1 MKTLLCVA
9 CVCLLSFG
17 STFSQAIN
25 EGFSN
30 VAGLTAAGWN
40 QQNLSTPIGSNPNWV
55 QGDPV
60 NMPFSANSLPANSYI
75 AANYNSVAGAAT
87 ISNWLIS
94 PMLNLS
100 NGDVITFYT
109 RGTGSSYADNLQV
122 RLSTNGSSANVGA
135 SNISVGDFSN
145 LLLEINP
152 TLTAALYPPIWT
164 QYTITSSGL
173 AAPTTGRIA
182 FRYYVPNGGPTGLNS
197 DLIGIDDFVYT
208 PVPSCNL
215 TATASANNAM
225 GGAPNG
231 SINLTVNG
239 GTAPYSFVWSNGST
253 TQNQSMLPPGCYTVG
268 VADAAGCQAMATAC
282 VTNLAGPILYSNS
295 NVVSS
300 YQVVNGG
307 FTPQWVCPNQ
317 TLQTDGGIMK
327 IYLESGATMI
337 TGGGI
342 DTVYA
347 KTGSTI
353 TMTGGIHVI
362 YHEPGVTLNMNGG
375 IPTLYPCSNLVF
387 DYSLAPAN
395 GCAPVLTCNLSVSL
409 GVGNPIGG
417 GNNGSINTTV
427 SNGTFPFTYAWS
439 GGQTAANLSNL
450 SPGAYSVIVTD
461 ANGCID
467 TAAATLVNL
476 AGPSVLSNSN
486 VVSSYQVVNG
496 GFTPQWVCQNDT
508 LYTDGGIMNIYLE
521 AGATMITGGG
531 IDSIFAKSGSTI
543 IMNGGIHRIY
553 HEPGVNLVM
562 NGGIPYLYP
571 CPSLVFNYSQAPANG
586 CVPVPVCNMTAAA
599 TVNNV
604 QCNGQATGSATV
616 TPSGGTAPYSYVW
629 SNVPGNTQAVNN
641 LPSGTYTVT
650 VTDANGCITTQ
661 NFTVTEPVALVGN
674 SSVIDPILCAG
685 GMATVSVSATGG
697 TAPYTGTGSFS
708 QSAGPQT
715 YTVTDANGCSTTTTT
730 TITEPTPLSTVTTST
745 DEMMGMDGTATV
757 TVSGGTPNY
766 MYYWMPGG
774 ATTPAITGLAA
785 GTYSIMILDANGCGD
800 TLEVVVGSQ
809 VSLDEAGLSSLVL
822 YPNPSA
828 TTITVSNSASIVFDQ
843 VGVYTSEGRLLFE
856 FALGGN
862 ESRILDISSWSP
874 GRYVLKHASGVL
886 PIVKL

>member
-1 MKTLLCVA
+1 M
-9 CVCLLSFG
+9 
-17 STFSQAIN
+17 I
-25 EGFSN
+25 
-30 VAGLTAAGWN
+30 LT
-40 QQNLSTPIGSNPNWV
+40 
-55 QGDPV
+55 
-60 NMPFSANSLPANSYI
+60 
-75 AANYNSVAGAAT
+75 
-87 ISNWLIS
+87 
-94 PMLNLS
+94 
-100 NGDVITFYT
+100 
-109 RGTGSSYADNLQV
+109 
-122 RLSTNGSSANVGA
+122 
-135 SNISVGDFSN
+135 
-145 LLLEINP
+145 
-152 TLTAALYPPIWT
+152 TA
-164 QYTITSSGL
+164 
-173 AAPTTGRIA
+173 
-182 FRYYVPNGGPTGLNS
+182 V
-197 DLIGIDDFVYT
+197 
-208 PVPSCNL
+208 
-215 TATASANNAM
+215 NNAM
-225 GGAPNG
+225 GGSASG
-231 SINLTVNG
+231 SINLTVVG
-239 GTAPYSFVWSNGST
+239 GTPPYSFMWSNGST
-253 TQNQSMLPPGCYTVG
+253 TQNQTMLPPGCYTV
-268 VADAAGCQAMATAC
+268 VVTDAAGCQSTVTSC
-282 VTNLAGPILYSNS
+282 VQSLLGPVLYSNS
-295 NVVSS
+295 NPVSTFS
-300 YQVVNGG
+300 VVNGG

-327 IYLESGATMI
+327 IYLEPGATMI

-362 YHEPGVTLNMNGG
+362 FHEPGVTLNMNGG

-586 CVPVPVCNMTAAA
+586 CVPVPVCNLTTNA
-599 TVNNV
+599 TVTNV
-604 QCNGQATGSATV
+604 LCNGQATGTATV
-616 TPSGGTAPYSYVW
+616 TPSGGTAPYSYAW
-629 SNVPGNTQAVNN
+629 SNLPGNTQTVNN
-641 LPSGTYTVT
+641 LPAGTYTVT

-661 NFTVTEPVALVGN
+661 NFIVTEPVALVGN
-674 SSVIDPILCAG
+674 SSVTNPILCAG

-697 TAPYTGTGSFS
+697 TAPYTGIGSLS
-708 QSAGPQT
+708 QIAGTQT

-730 TITEPTPLSTVTTST
+730 TITEPTPLSISTTST
-745 DEMMGMDGTATV
+745 DELLGNDGTASV
-757 TVSGGTPNY
+757 TTSGGTAPY
-766 MYYWMPGG
+766 SITWQPGG
-774 ATTPAITGLAA
+774 FTTAAISGLSA
-785 GTYSIMILDANGCGD
+785 GLYVVTVTDANGCGV
-800 TLEVVVGSQ
+800 TMEEQVGSQ
-809 VSLDEAGLSSLVL
+809 VGLSTLNQETALSV

-828 TTITVSNSASIVFDQ
+828 TNITVSNSASTVFNQ

-856 FALGGN
+856 FSLGGN

>member
-40 QQNLSTPIGSNPNWV
+40 QQNLSTPIGVNPNWV

-75 AANYNSVAGAAT
+75 AVNYNSVAGAAT

-109 RGTGSSYADNLQV
+109 RGTGSIYADNLQV
-122 RLSTNGSSANVGA
+122 RLSTNGSSTNVGA

-152 TLTAALYPPIWT
+152 TLTAALYPAIWT
-164 QYTITSSGL
+164 QYTITISGL

-182 FRYYVPNGGPTGLNS
+182 FRYYVPNGGPSGANS

-231 SINLTVNG
+231 TVTTSVAN
-239 GTAPYSFVWSNGST
+239 GTAPYTYLWSSGQV
-253 TQNQSMLPPGCYTVG
+253 TQNLSGLAPGTYSVTVT
-268 VADAAGCQAMATAC
+268 DAAGCTASATSN
-282 VTNLAGPILYSNS
+282 VFNLAGP
-295 NVVSS
+295 
-300 YQVVNGG
+300 
-307 FTPQWVCPNQ
+307 
-317 TLQTDGGIMK
+317 
-327 IYLESGATMI
+327 
-337 TGGGI
+337 
-342 DTVYA
+342 TVL
-347 KTGSTI
+347 
-353 TMTGGIHVI
+353 
-362 YHEPGVTLNMNGG
+362 P
-375 IPTLYPCSNLVF
+375 
-387 DYSLAPAN
+387 
-395 GCAPVLTCNLSVSL
+395 
-409 GVGNPIGG
+409 
-417 GNNGSINTTV
+417 
-427 SNGTFPFTYAWS
+427 
-439 GGQTAANLSNL
+439 
-450 SPGAYSVIVTD
+450 
-461 ANGCID
+461 
-467 TAAATLVNL
+467 
-476 AGPSVLSNSN
+476 NSN

-508 LYTDGGIMNIYLE
+508 LYTDGGIMKIYLE
-521 AGATMITGGG
+521 SGATMITGGG
-531 IDSIFAKSGSTI
+531 IDTIYAKTGATI
-543 IMNGGIHRIY
+543 VMSGGIHVIY

-562 NGGIPYLYP
+562 NGGIPTLYP

-586 CVPVPVCNMTAAA
+586 CAPVPVCNLTAS
-599 TVNNV
+599 TTISNID
-604 QCNGQATGSATV
+604 CNGQASGSASANV
-616 TPSGGTAPYSYVW
+616 LGGVAPLTYAW
-629 SNVPGNTQAVNN
+629 SNGATSQTVNN

-650 VTDANGCITTQ
+650 ITDANGCIITENLTI
-661 NFTVTEPVALVGN
+661 TEPVALVGN
-674 SSVIDPILCAG
+674 SSVTNPILCAG
-685 GMATVSVSATGG
+685 GMATVIVSATGG

-708 QSAGPQT
+708 LSAGPQT
-715 YTVTDANGCSTTTTT
+715 FTVTDANGCTTTTVT
-730 TITEPTPLSTVTTST
+730 TITEPSAISAVTTST
-745 DEMMGMDGTATV
+745 DEMMGNDGTASV
-757 TVSGGTPNY
+757 TASGGTAPY
-766 MYYWMPGG
+766 SITWQPGG
-774 ATTPAITGLAA
+774 MTTAAISGLTA
-785 GTYSIMILDANGCGD
+785 GLYMVTVTDANGCGV
-800 TLEVVVGSQ
+800 TMEEQVGSQ
-809 VSLDEAGLSSLVL
+809 VGMSTLNLETALSV

-828 TTITVSNSASIVFDQ
+828 TTITVSNSASIAFDE
-843 VGVYTSEGRLLFE
+843 VGIYTLEGRLLFV

>member
-1 MKTLLCVA
+1 MNFKITFFIGF
-9 CVCLLSFG
+9 LLS
-17 STFSQAIN
+17 SL
-25 EGFSN
+25 
-30 VAGLTAAGWN
+30 VAMAQPCNMMLT
-40 QQNLSTPIGSNPNWV
+40 
-55 QGDPV
+55 
-60 NMPFSANSLPANSYI
+60 
-75 AANYNSVAGAAT
+75 
-87 ISNWLIS
+87 
-94 PMLNLS
+94 
-100 NGDVITFYT
+100 
-109 RGTGSSYADNLQV
+109 
-122 RLSTNGSSANVGA
+122 
-135 SNISVGDFSN
+135 
-145 LLLEINP
+145 
-152 TLTAALYPPIWT
+152 TA
-164 QYTITSSGL
+164 
-173 AAPTTGRIA
+173 
-182 FRYYVPNGGPTGLNS
+182 V
-197 DLIGIDDFVYT
+197 
-208 PVPSCNL
+208 
-215 TATASANNAM
+215 NNAM
-225 GGAPNG
+225 GGGPNG
-231 SINLTVNG
+231 TISLSVNG
-239 GTAPYSFVWSNGST
+239 GTPPYSFVWSNGQT
-253 TQNQSMLPPGCYTVG
+253 TQNATMLPPGCYTV
-268 VADAAGCQAMATAC
+268 VVSDAAGCQSTVTSC
-282 VTNLAGPILYSNS
+282 VQSLLGPILYSNS
-295 NVVSS
+295 NPVSTFS
-300 YQVVNGG
+300 VVNGG

-417 GNNGSINTTV
+417 GSNGSINTTV

-467 TAAATLVNL
+467 TAVATLVNL
-476 AGPSVLSNSN
+476 AGPTVLSNSN

-508 LYTDGGIMNIYLE
+508 LYSDGGIMNVYLE

-604 QCNGQATGSATV
+604 QCNGQATGTATV

-674 SSVIDPILCAG
+674 SSITNPILCAG

-697 TAPYTGTGSFS
+697 TAPYTGIGSFS
-708 QSAGPQT
+708 LSAGPQT
-715 YTVTDANGCSTTTTT
+715 FTVTDANGCTTTTVT
-730 TITEPTPLSTVTTST
+730 TITEPTPLSITTTST
-745 DEMMGMDGTATV
+745 DEILGNDGTASV
-757 TVSGGTPNY
+757 TASGGTAPY
-766 MYYWMPGG
+766 SITWQPGG
-774 ATTPAITGLAA
+774 MTTAAISGLTA
-785 GTYSIMILDANGCGD
+785 GLYMVTVTDANGCGV
-800 TLEVVVGSQ
+800 TMEEQVGSQ
-809 VSLDEAGLSSLVL
+809 VGMSLLNLETALSV

-862 ESRILDISSWSP
+862 EPRILDISSWSP

-886 PIVKL
+886 PIIKL

>member
-30 VAGLTAAGWN
+30 VAGLAAAGWN
-40 QQNLSTPIGSNPNWV
+40 QQNLSTPIGVNPNWV

-75 AANYNSVAGAAT
+75 AVNYNSVAGAAT

-109 RGTGSSYADNLQV
+109 RGTGSIYADNLQV
-122 RLSTNGSSANVGA
+122 RLSTNGSSTNVGA

-152 TLTAALYPPIWT
+152 TLTAALYPAIWT
-164 QYTITSSGL
+164 QYTITISGL

-215 TATASANNAM
+215 IATASANNAM

-239 GTAPYSFVWSNGST
+239 GTAPYSFMWNNGQT
-253 TQNQSMLPPGCYTVG
+253 TQNATMLPPGCYTVA
-268 VADAAGCQAMATAC
+268 VVDATGCQSTVTAC
-282 VTNLAGPILYSNS
+282 VMSLLGPILY
-295 NVVSS
+295 
-300 YQVVNGG
+300 
-307 FTPQWVCPNQ
+307 
-317 TLQTDGGIMK
+317 
-327 IYLESGATMI
+327 
-337 TGGGI
+337 
-342 DTVYA
+342 
-347 KTGSTI
+347 
-353 TMTGGIHVI
+353 
-362 YHEPGVTLNMNGG
+362 
-375 IPTLYPCSNLVF
+375 
-387 DYSLAPAN
+387 
-395 GCAPVLTCNLSVSL
+395 
-409 GVGNPIGG
+409 
-417 GNNGSINTTV
+417 
-427 SNGTFPFTYAWS
+427 
-439 GGQTAANLSNL
+439 
-450 SPGAYSVIVTD
+450 
-461 ANGCID
+461 
-467 TAAATLVNL
+467 
-476 AGPSVLSNSN
+476 SNSN

-508 LYTDGGIMNIYLE
+508 LYTDGGIMKIYLE
-521 AGATMITGGG
+521 SGATMITGGG
-531 IDSIFAKSGSTI
+531 IDTIYAKTGATI
-543 IMNGGIHRIY
+543 VMSGGIHVIY

-562 NGGIPYLYP
+562 NGGIPTLYP

-586 CVPVPVCNMTAAA
+586 CAPVPVCNLSSSA
-599 TVNNV
+599 TTTNID
-604 QCNGQATGSATV
+604 CNGANSGSATV
-616 TPSGGTAPYSYVW
+616 NVVGGTAPLTYAW
-629 SNVPGNTQAVNN
+629 SNGATSQTVNN

-650 VTDANGCITTQ
+650 ITDSNGCTITENLTI
-661 NFTVTEPVALVGN
+661 TEPVALVGN
-674 SSVIDPILCAG
+674 SSVTNPILCAG

-697 TAPYTGTGSFS
+697 TAPYAGTGAFS
-708 QSAGPQT
+708 LSAGPQT
-715 YTVTDANGCSTTTTT
+715 FTVTDANGCTTTTT
-730 TITEPTPLSTVTTST
+730 TIITEPTPLSIVTTST
-745 DEMMGMDGTATV
+745 DEMMGMDGTAAV
-757 TVSGGTPNY
+757 TVSGGVPNY

-774 ATTPAITGLAA
+774 ATTASITGLAS
-785 GTYSIMILDANGCGD
+785 GTYTVMVLDANACGD

-809 VSLDEAGLSSLVL
+809 VSLDEAALSSLVL

-828 TTITVSNSASIVFDQ
+828 TTITVSNSTSAAFDE
-843 VGVYTSEGRLLFE
+843 VGIYTLEGRLLFE

-886 PIVKL
+886 PLVKL

>member
-1 MKTLLCVA
+1 MNFKITFFIGF
-9 CVCLLSFG
+9 LLS
-17 STFSQAIN
+17 SLVAIAQPCN
-25 EGFSN
+25 MM
-30 VAGLTAAGWN
+30 LT
-40 QQNLSTPIGSNPNWV
+40 
-55 QGDPV
+55 
-60 NMPFSANSLPANSYI
+60 
-75 AANYNSVAGAAT
+75 
-87 ISNWLIS
+87 
-94 PMLNLS
+94 
-100 NGDVITFYT
+100 
-109 RGTGSSYADNLQV
+109 
-122 RLSTNGSSANVGA
+122 
-135 SNISVGDFSN
+135 
-145 LLLEINP
+145 
-152 TLTAALYPPIWT
+152 TA
-164 QYTITSSGL
+164 
-173 AAPTTGRIA
+173 
-182 FRYYVPNGGPTGLNS
+182 V
-197 DLIGIDDFVYT
+197 
-208 PVPSCNL
+208 
-215 TATASANNAM
+215 NNAM
-225 GGAPNG
+225 GGGPNG
-231 SINLTVNG
+231 TISLSVNG
-239 GTAPYSFVWSNGST
+239 GTPPYSFVWSNGQT
-253 TQNQSMLPPGCYTVG
+253 TQNATMLPPGCYTV
-268 VADAAGCQAMATAC
+268 VVSDAAGCQSSVTSC
-282 VTNLAGPILYSNS
+282 VQSLLGPILYSNS
-295 NVVSS
+295 NPVSTFS
-300 YQVVNGG
+300 IVNGG
-307 FTPQWVCPNQ
+307 STPQWVCPNQ

-327 IYLESGATMI
+327 IYLEPGATMI

-362 YHEPGVTLNMNGG
+362 FHEPGVTLNMNGG

-461 ANGCID
+461 ANGCMD
-467 TAAATLVNL
+467 TAVATLVNL
-476 AGPSVLSNSN
+476 AGPTVLSNSN

-562 NGGIPYLYP
+562 NGGIPTLYP

-586 CVPVPVCNMTAAA
+586 CAPVPVCNLTAS
-599 TVNNV
+599 TTISNID
-604 QCNGQATGSATV
+604 CNGQASGSASANV
-616 TPSGGTAPYSYVW
+616 LGGLAPLTYAW
-629 SNVPGNTQAVNN
+629 SNGATSQTVNN

-650 VTDANGCITTQ
+650 ITDANGCTITENLTI
-661 NFTVTEPVALVGN
+661 TEPVALVGN
-674 SSVIDPILCAG
+674 SSVTNPILCAG

-697 TAPYTGTGSFS
+697 TAPYAGTGAFS
-708 QSAGPQT
+708 LSAGPQT
-715 YTVTDANGCSTTTTT
+715 FTVTDANGCTTTTT
-730 TITEPTPLSTVTTST
+730 TIISEPTPLSAVTTST
-745 DEMMGMDGTATV
+745 DEMMGMDGTAAV
-757 TVSGGTPNY
+757 TVSGGVPNY

-774 ATTPAITGLAA
+774 ATTASITGLAS
-785 GTYSIMILDANGCGD
+785 GTYTVMVLDANACGD

-809 VSLDEAGLSSLVL
+809 VSLDEAALSSLVL

-828 TTITVSNSASIVFDQ
+828 TTITVSNSASAAFDE
-843 VGVYTSEGRLLFE
+843 VGIYTLEGRLLFE

>member
-75 AANYNSVAGAAT
+75 AVNYNSVAGAAT

-94 PMLNLS
+94 PMLNLN

-109 RGTGSSYADNLQV
+109 RGTGSVYADNLQV
-122 RLSTNGSSANVGA
+122 RLSTSGSSTNVGA

-152 TLTAALYPPIWT
+152 TLTAALYPVIWT
-164 QYTITSSGL
+164 QYTITISGL
-173 AAPTTGRIA
+173 ASPTTGRIA

-253 TQNQSMLPPGCYTVG
+253 TQNQSMLLPGCYTVG
-268 VADAAGCQAMATAC
+268 VADAAGCQAMANAC

-307 FTPQWVCPNQ
+307 FTPQWVCQND
-317 TLQTDGGIMK
+317 TLYTDGGIMK

-342 DTVYA
+342 DTIYA
-347 KTGSTI
+347 KTGATI
-353 TMTGGIHVI
+353 VMSGGIHV
-362 YHEPGVTLNMNGG
+362 
-375 IPTLYPCSNLVF
+375 
-387 DYSLAPAN
+387 
-395 GCAPVLTCNLSVSL
+395 
-409 GVGNPIGG
+409 
-417 GNNGSINTTV
+417 
-427 SNGTFPFTYAWS
+427 
-439 GGQTAANLSNL
+439 
-450 SPGAYSVIVTD
+450 
-461 ANGCID
+461 
-467 TAAATLVNL
+467 
-476 AGPSVLSNSN
+476 
-486 VVSSYQVVNG
+486 
-496 GFTPQWVCQNDT
+496 
-508 LYTDGGIMNIYLE
+508 
-521 AGATMITGGG
+521 
-531 IDSIFAKSGSTI
+531 
-543 IMNGGIHRIY
+543 IY

-562 NGGIPYLYP
+562 NGGIPTLYP

-586 CVPVPVCNMTAAA
+586 CVPVPVCNLSLNT
-599 TVNNV
+599 TNTNID
-604 QCNGQATGSATV
+604 CFGQATGTATV
-616 TPSGGTAPYSYVW
+616 TPTGGTAPYSYVW
-629 SNVPGNTQAVNN
+629 SNGATSQTVNN
-641 LPSGTYTVT
+641 LPSGTYIVT
-650 VTDANGCITTQ
+650 VTDANGCIAQMSLTITQPQSSIVTTATQVNVLCYGNPSGSIDLSVSGGTGPYMYSWSNGSTTQ
-661 NFTVTEPVALVGN
+661 DISNL
-674 SSVIDPILCAG
+674 AG
-685 GMATVSVSATGG
+685 GS
-697 TAPYTGTGSFS
+697 YTGT
-708 QSAGPQT
+708 
-715 YTVTDANGCSTTTTT
+715 VTDVLGCTSSASV
-730 TITEPTPLSTVTTST
+730 TITQPSAFSITTTST

-774 ATTPAITGLAA
+774 ATTPSITGLAA
-785 GTYSIMILDANGCGD
+785 GTYSVTVLDANGCGD
-800 TLEVVVGSQ
+800 TLEVMVGSQ
-809 VSLDEAGLSSLVL
+809 ASLDEAGLTSIVL

-828 TTITVSNSASIVFDQ
+828 TTITVSNSASTAFDQ

-886 PIVKL
+886 PLVKL

>member
-1 MKTLLCVA
+1 MNFKITFFIGF
-9 CVCLLSFG
+9 LLS
-17 STFSQAIN
+17 SLVAIAQPCN
-25 EGFSN
+25 MM
-30 VAGLTAAGWN
+30 LT
-40 QQNLSTPIGSNPNWV
+40 
-55 QGDPV
+55 
-60 NMPFSANSLPANSYI
+60 
-75 AANYNSVAGAAT
+75 
-87 ISNWLIS
+87 
-94 PMLNLS
+94 
-100 NGDVITFYT
+100 
-109 RGTGSSYADNLQV
+109 
-122 RLSTNGSSANVGA
+122 
-135 SNISVGDFSN
+135 
-145 LLLEINP
+145 
-152 TLTAALYPPIWT
+152 TA
-164 QYTITSSGL
+164 
-173 AAPTTGRIA
+173 
-182 FRYYVPNGGPTGLNS
+182 V
-197 DLIGIDDFVYT
+197 
-208 PVPSCNL
+208 
-215 TATASANNAM
+215 NNAM
-225 GGAPNG
+225 GGGPNG
-231 SINLTVNG
+231 TISLSVNG
-239 GTAPYSFVWSNGST
+239 GTPPYSFVWSNGQT
-253 TQNQSMLPPGCYTVG
+253 TQNATMLPPGCYTV
-268 VADAAGCQAMATAC
+268 VVSDAAGCQSTVTSC
-282 VTNLAGPILYSNS
+282 VQSLLGPILYSNS
-295 NVVSS
+295 NPVSTFS
-300 YQVVNGG
+300 VVNGG

-417 GNNGSINTTV
+417 GSNGSINTTV

-467 TAAATLVNL
+467 TAVATLVNL
-476 AGPSVLSNSN
+476 AGPTVLSNSN

-508 LYTDGGIMNIYLE
+508 LYSDGGIMNVYLE

-604 QCNGQATGSATV
+604 QCNGQATGTATV

-674 SSVIDPILCAG
+674 SSITNPILCAG

-697 TAPYTGTGSFS
+697 TAPYTGIGSFS
-708 QSAGPQT
+708 LSAGPQT
-715 YTVTDANGCSTTTTT
+715 FTVTDANGCTTTTVT
-730 TITEPTPLSTVTTST
+730 TITEPTPLSITTTST
-745 DEMMGMDGTATV
+745 DEILGNDGTASV
-757 TVSGGTPNY
+757 TASGGTAPY
-766 MYYWMPGG
+766 SITWQPGG
-774 ATTPAITGLAA
+774 MTTAAISGLTA
-785 GTYSIMILDANGCGD
+785 GLYMVTVTDANGCGV
-800 TLEVVVGSQ
+800 TMEEQVGSQ
-809 VSLDEAGLSSLVL
+809 VGMSLLNLETALSV

-862 ESRILDISSWSP
+862 EPRILDISSWSP

-886 PIVKL
+886 PIIKL